1 MSWLGNILGRFGRGG
16 ESHVGADRV
25 RRSIEQR
32 FNPMR
37 QLTPENLSRWIDE
50 FECGELRP
58 LARLLEAVSERD
70 DMFKS
75 TMRKAIRSVSR
86 CDYDIRIEE
95 GAEGSEAAKAHR
107 DVLVDFWR
115 TVRATELLNQSAVGG
130 VCRLVRQMMLAERD
144 CHNVHE
150 LLWRVEGGKL
160 RLTAVHVPL
169 WMFENRTG
177 HLRFLR
183 DNHAIE
189 GEPLVPGE
197 WLVHSGDGVGI
208 ACAIA
213 ASYKRLT
220 LGDWLAYSEHNATPG
235 LHAKTDARQGSP
247 EWQRA
252 VEAVR
257 AFAQDWA
264 IVTGRDVDMNKIDLG
279 ASGSLPYPA
288 LVEAMNKSIAA
299 LWRGS
304 DLGTLSAQAQG
315 ASLQGEEMDMLEQSA
330 AEDISETLHEQIDRF
345 VIEWHFGAGTEP
357 LARFALVPVS
367 RPDVQKEIAIN
378 EHLVSHGAK
387 LSLADECQRFGR
399 REVGGGEKDRP
410 MEAAQQPGQP
420 AAAQP
425 AAAGRGLGMWNEDT
439 AGEPPASPSE
449 TRLARA
455 MQRDLRPV
463 AKAIAEG
470 LKKRD
475 WGALRKRLSGMLPEF
490 GTESADVLE
499 DAMREAGG
507 EAQKNKKNGEEGT
520 IALANVTDANGMEHA
535 DKGSEGGGRFV
546 AKNGGDSTSTDN
558 PSKEKRVQGGRESF
572 VPRNDGKIDFHGN
585 NVAHGQADDQAK
597 ELGYR
602 SIEDLLHK
610 STAVPKAKIDSILA
624 GGDMPCE
631 AHEAVAAL
639 RTCASIPSG
648 VVGEQPVKLGERP
661 LQHYI
666 CGRGRKHGGKPE
678 VKRLRILPQAIQAVR
693 HPDSYSHELEG
704 KTIVKYPGEA
714 LPKGTQTVYKANGGK
729 TFAFTDSGVLTGWQN
744 Y

>member
-1 MSWLGNILGRFGRGG
+1 MSWLGSILGRFGRGG

-37 QLTPENLSRWIDE
+37 QLTPENLSRWIYE
-50 FECGELRP
+50 FECGDLRQ

-95 GAEGSEAAKAHR
+95 GAEGSEEAKAHR
-107 DVLVDFWR
+107 EVLVDFWR
-115 TVRATELLNQSAVGG
+115 TVRATELLNQSSVGG

-183 DNHAIE
+183 DNFAVE
-189 GEPLVPGE
+189 GEPLAPGE
-197 WLVHSGDGVGI
+197 WMVHSGDGVGI

-220 LGDWLAYSEHNATPG
+220 LADWLAYSEHNATPG

-264 IVTGRDVDMNKIDLG
+264 IVTGRDVDMTKVDLG
-279 ASGSLPYPA
+279 AGGSLPYPA
-288 LVEAMNKSIAA
+288 LVELMDKAIAA

-304 DLGTLSAQAQG
+304 DLGTISAQAQG

-345 VIEWHFGAGTEP
+345 VVEWHFGAGTEP

-367 RPDVQKEIAIN
+367 RPDVAKEIAIN

-387 LSLADECQRFGR
+387 LSMADECQRFGR
-399 REVGGGEKDRP
+399 REVEGSGEDRAMQAP
-410 MEAAQQPGQP
+410 QQP
-420 AAAQP
+420 AAGDGRP
-425 AAAGRGLGMWNEDT
+425 PMGGRGLGLWNEDT
-439 AGEPPASPSE
+439 AGEPHALPAE
-449 TRLARA
+449 RRLAKA

-463 AKAIAEG
+463 ARAIAEG

-475 WGALRKRLSGMLPEF
+475 WDALRKRLDGALKEC
-490 GTESADVLE
+490 GTESAEELAGAMVGAGEKAWPKGE
-499 DAMREAGG
+499 DHT
-507 EAQKNKKNGEEGT
+507 EAQRDGDTEGEKVEGREET
-520 IALANVTDANGMEHA
+520 IANEQSRVPSGNG
-535 DKGSEGGGRFV
+535 
-546 AKNGGDSTSTDN
+546 NGGQFTGETNPPDGRAHGREPETKRQHDRFGSTDTVTLLAHPERNAERGKAAMDEVLRNHRTVEKAVYREETGWIQMEWGDPGN
-558 PSKEKRVQGGRESF
+558 PHNNWRGG
-572 VPRNDGKIDFHGN
+572 HGIS
-585 NVAHGQADDQAK
+585 HIQAK
-597 ELGYR
+597 HEK
-602 SIEDLLHK
+602 DLKYLPEVLAKGDIYKHEEESK
-610 STAVPKAKIDSILA
+610 LYLVHESRFAV
-624 GGDMPCE
+624 
-631 AHEAVAAL
+631 VASL
-639 RTCASIPSG
+639 
-648 VVGEQPVKLGERP
+648 K
-661 LQHYI
+661 
-666 CGRGRKHGGKPE
+666 KGGK
-678 VKRLRILPQAIQAVR
+678 
-693 HPDSYSHELEG
+693 
-704 KTIVKYPGEA
+704 KTITEFEPNNPDKIALIKQNPRAHKPGE
-714 LPKGTQTVYKANGGK
+714 N
-729 TFAFTDSGVLTGWQN
+729 
-744 Y
+744 